1 MILNVTPGTYQ
12 LRAER
17 IGLGAVSREVTV
29 TAGGVLEQDF
39 QLAPRLL
46 AVPEDFVGGTAGAAR
61 RREVGNQTTGQI
73 RGRVSAAA
81 TGAPLVD
88 VQVYLLGANLGSIT
102 RQTGAYVI
110 VNIPPGTYVLVAER
124 VGLGR
129 LTRQITVTP
138 GGLVEADFAMTP

>member
-1 MILNVTPGTYQ
+1 
-12 LRAER
+12 
-17 IGLGAVSREVTV
+17 
-29 TAGGVLEQDF
+29 
-39 QLAPRLL
+39 
-46 AVPEDFVGGTAGAAR
+46 
-61 RREVGNQTTGQI
+61 
-73 RGRVSAAA
+73 
-81 TGAPLVD
+81 
-88 VQVYLLGANLGSIT
+88 LGANLGSIT